1 VWVVLQAISDWRWLM
16 ERTDSPWYS
25 TMRLFRQ
32 RTPGDWPEVFER
44 VAAELAVLPGAPWPR
59 AGG

>member
-1 VWVVLQAISDWRWLM
+1 LLQAVPDWRWLIG
-16 ERTDSPWYS
+16 RDDSPWYP

-44 VAAELAVLPGAPWPR
+44 VAAALTR
-59 AGG
+59 